1 MRIVAT
7 VTVLFISLLAAGCSS
22 SIPVKVDSIV
32 GSESPPDK
40 TYSWFSGMQN
50 VSQDDLYFREFSRY
64 FRSVLKQQGYVE
76 SKDGNAAVA
85 IYFSYGVS
93 PGKTVQ
99 YTTSTPL
106 YDWFGGDTVVYVQ
119 TKDEG
124 GGEVSRTTSTVTTP
138 LYRRMVG
145 VDVDT
150 RSYTVFTSYA
160 ILEAKRYHPGSKP
173 EEMKTLWKTTVSTT
187 GRSNDLRALMPVL
200 ATAAAPYIGVDTGA
214 AKIIKVQ
221 KDDPKLVELKR
232 KSQLSP

>member
-50 VSQDDLYFREFSRY
+50 VPQDDLYFREFSNY

-124 GGEVSRTTSTVTTP
+124 GGQVSRTTSTVTTP

-150 RSYTVFTSYA
+150 RSYTIFTSYA
-160 ILEAKRYHPGSKP
+160 ILEAKRYQPGSKP

>member
-1 MRIVAT
+1 MRIVTMVA
-7 VTVLFISLLAAGCSS
+7 VLFVSLLAAGCSS

-32 GSESPPDK
+32 GSESMPDK
-40 TYSWFSGMQN
+40 TYSWFSGMPK
-50 VSQDDLYFREFSRY
+50 VPQDDLYFREFSNY

-76 SKDGNAAVA
+76 SKEDNAPVA

-106 YDWFGGDTVVYVQ
+106 YDWYGGDTIVYVQ
-119 TKDEG
+119 TRDEG

-160 ILEAKRYHPGSKP
+160 VLEAKRYQPGSKP
-173 EEMKTLWKTTVSTT
+173 QEMKTLWKTTVSTT
-187 GRSNDLRALMPVL
+187 SKSNDLRALMPVL
-200 ATAAAPYIGVDTGA
+200 AAAAAPYIGIDTGA
-214 AKIIKVQ
+214 AKIIKIQ

-232 KSQLSP
+232 KAQLSP